1 MIVTTEWMSSK
12 YNEFNLKY
20 WDGALP
26 RIDFKTNKSSK
37 TWGFASYRLNVN
49 ADRRSYQSI
58 TPVCITMSNYYDS
71 DEWIKENVMLHEMIH
86 IADYYFHPEH
96 FLWRG
101 RKVRGYDAHGPN
113 FFLKEARRLSN
124 DGWNIEKYVSQE
136 EKELSRPSDEIQSKI
151 DAKAKNGYVVG
162 FFYLLNGKYGVAKV
176 KPSEVSNYNSLFSS
190 TWKNW
195 FDASFSKVEWRES
208 HDPRLAEI
216 RCCSKN
222 RISIRTLKDDMVDG
236 FLEASPKIISVHSP
250 MKENIKSMID
260 SIIREEIEKKL
271 GKGDESPLS
280 NIVGLTHAS
289 SSKVGDGEWI
299 VNIE

>member
-71 DEWIKENVMLHEMIH
+71 DEWVKENVMLHEMIH

-101 RKVRGYDAHGPN
+101 ERS
-113 FFLKEARRLSN
+113 EATTPM
-124 DGWNIEKYVSQE
+124 DQI
-136 EKELSRPSDEIQSKI
+136 
-151 DAKAKNGYVVG
+151 
-162 FFYLLNGKYGVAKV
+162 
-176 KPSEVSNYNSLFSS
+176 SS
-190 TWKNW
+190 
-195 FDASFSKVEWRES
+195 
-208 HDPRLAEI
+208 
-216 RCCSKN
+216 
-222 RISIRTLKDDMVDG
+222 
-236 FLEASPKIISVHSP
+236 
-250 MKENIKSMID
+250 
-260 SIIREEIEKKL
+260 
-271 GKGDESPLS
+271 
-280 NIVGLTHAS
+280 
-289 SSKVGDGEWI
+289 
-299 VNIE
+299 